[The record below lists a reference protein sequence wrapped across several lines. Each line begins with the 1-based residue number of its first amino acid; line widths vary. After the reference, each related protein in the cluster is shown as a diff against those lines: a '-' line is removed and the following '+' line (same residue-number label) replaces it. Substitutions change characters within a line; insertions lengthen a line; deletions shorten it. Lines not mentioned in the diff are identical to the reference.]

1 VRTLRA
7 AGAGVAGAA
16 AWVLAEPVLH
26 RTLGAP
32 HGEVRLVGRLLAP
45 DRAWRSVGLALHL
58 ANGAAFGIL
67 FDRLGGRGIRAAVIA
82 AQLENAALWP
92 AMTIVDRLHP
102 DVRSGHWPPLA
113 RNPRVVAHEIAGHL
127 VFGVV
132 LGGLLGDRGLTPN
145 GV

>member
-1 VRTLRA
+1 
-7 AGAGVAGAA
+7 
-16 AWVLAEPVLH
+16 
-26 RTLGAP
+26 
-32 HGEVRLVGRLLAP
+32 
-45 DRAWRSVGLALHL
+45 VGLALHL